1 MSWLS
6 EAFSHNAAEGAARAE
21 EQKRKD
27 DEAKAAAEAKA
38 AKEAADAKAYADAEA
53 LRTGASTA
61 ARSQASRY
69 FTDRGFDANQYA
81 PEIDQ
86 RISEIM
92 GSTAHDD
99 PNVASY
105 LKNLGDTI
113 FQNRQD
119 ADRSKANISLNSTF
133 GPDYEFSHI
142 SDSLDDNALND
153 IYNEQ
158 YTGADEYIKNLMKR
172 GVINQTGV
180 TSAEDNLNKQG
191 SKVRATLNDIGNTTL
206 SSGRQGLTDIINR
219 ARSTASTL
227 PFGSSF
233 NAGDFANQA
242 NTQFDKFV
250 SGLGDTLRSKVP
262 TEGLFDTS
270 GLAAIAG
277 AGQGAQNFKFDP
289 KALAGIADDQ
299 NNQDEEQNKA
309 VSRIS
314 F

>member
-6 EAFSHNAAEGAARAE
+6 EAFSGNRAKGQAE
-21 EQKRKD
+21 
-27 DEAKAAAEAKA
+27 AAEAKRLADQAKAEADAKA
-38 AKEAADAKAYADAEA
+38 AKDAADAKAYADAET
-53 LRTGASTA
+53 LRTGASGA
-61 ARSQASRY
+61 ARSEANRY
-69 FTDRGFDANQYA
+69 FTDRGFDSSAYA

-99 PNVASY
+99 PNVGSY

-133 GPDYEFSHI
+133 SPDYEFSHI
-142 SDSLDDNALND
+142 TDSLDDPILSD

-158 YTGADEYIKNLMKR
+158 YSGADDYIKNLNKR
-172 GVINQTGV
+172 GVINSTGV
-180 TSAEDNLNKQG
+180 TSAEANLNKQG
-191 SKVRATLNDIGNTTL
+191 SKVRSTL
-206 SSGRQGLTDIINR
+206 SDLGNLTLSGGRQSLTDIINR
-219 ARSTASTL
+219 GRSTASTL
-227 PFGSSF
+227 PFGSTF
-233 NAGDFANQA
+233 NAGDYASQA

-250 SGLGDTLRSKVP
+250 SGLGDSLRSKVP

-289 KALAGIADDQ
+289 KALAGIANDDDP
-299 NNQDEEQNKA
+299 NKDNQD
-309 VSRIS
+309 VTSRIS

>member
-6 EAFSHNAAEGAARAE
+6 EMFSHNAAEGAAAAAA
-21 EQKRKD
+21 QKQKD
-27 DEAKAAAEAKA
+27 DEAKAAADATAAKA
-38 AKEAADAKAYADAEA
+38 AADAKAYSDAET
-53 LRTGASTA
+53 LRTGASGA
-61 ARSQASRY
+61 ARSEANRY
-69 FTDRGFDANQYA
+69 FSDRGFDPSTYA

-86 RISEIM
+86 RISEIL

-99 PNVASY
+99 PNVGSY

-113 FQNRQD
+113 FQNKQD

-133 GPDYEFSHI
+133 SPDYEFSHI
-142 SDSLDDNALND
+142 TDSLDDPTLND

-158 YTGADEYIKNLMKR
+158 YSTADDYIKNLMKR

-180 TSAEDNLNKQG
+180 TSAEGNLNKQG

-206 SSGRQGLTDIINR
+206 AGGRQDLTDIINR
-219 ARSTASTL
+219 GRSTASTL
-227 PFGSSF
+227 PFGSTF
-233 NAGDFANQA
+233 NAGDYANQA
-242 NTQFDKFV
+242 NTSFDKFV

-289 KALAGIADDQ
+289 KALAGIA
-299 NNQDEEQNKA
+299 QDETDKNKDQQDA

>member
-6 EAFSHNAAEGAARAE
+6 ESFSHNAAENAARAE
-21 EQKRKD
+21 EEKRKS
-27 DEAKAAAEAKA
+27 DEAKAAADAKA
-38 AKEAADAKAYADAEA
+38 AKEAADAKAYADAET
-53 LRTGASTA
+53 LRTGASGA
-61 ARSQASRY
+61 ARTSANRY
-69 FTDRGFDANQYA
+69 FTERGFDPEDYA

-99 PNVASY
+99 PNVGSY

-133 GPDYEFSHI
+133 APDYEHGRI
-142 SDSLDDNALND
+142 ADTADDDILDQ
-153 IYNEQ
+153 IFNEQ
-158 YTGADEYIKNLMKR
+158 YSTADNYIKNLSKR

-180 TSAEDNLNKQG
+180 TSAEGDLNKQG
-191 SKVRATLNDIGNTTL
+191 SRVRATLNDLGNTTL
-206 SSGRQGLTDIINR
+206 AGGRQGLTDIINR

-227 PFGSSF
+227 PFGSNF
-233 NAGDFANQA
+233 DAGAFAGQA
-242 NTQFDKFV
+242 NTAFDKFV

-270 GLAAIAG
+270 GLASIAG

-289 KALAGIADDQ
+289 KALAGITNNQDDEDQ
-299 NNQDEEQNKA
+299 NNA

>member
-1 MSWLS
+1 MSWIS
-6 EAFSHNAAEGAARAE
+6 EMFSHNAAEGAARAE
-21 EQKRKD
+21 EEKRKS
-27 DEAKAAAEAKA
+27 DEAKAAADAKA
-38 AKEAADAKAYADAEA
+38 AKEAADAKAYADAET
-53 LRTGASTA
+53 LRTGASGA
-61 ARSQASRY
+61 ARTSANRY
-69 FTDRGFDANQYA
+69 FQERGFNPDDYA

-99 PNVASY
+99 PNIGSY

-113 FQNRQD
+113 FTNRQD
-119 ADRSKANISLNSTF
+119 ADRSKAGISLNSQF

-142 SDSLDDNALND
+142 TDSLDDPILGD

-158 YTGADEYIKNLMKR
+158 YNTADNYIKNLSKR

-180 TSAEDNLNKQG
+180 TSAENDLNKQG
-191 SKVRATLNDIGNTTL
+191 SKVRATLNDLGNTTL
-206 SSGRQGLTDIINR
+206 AGGRQGLTDIINR

-227 PFGSSF
+227 PFGSNF
-233 NAGDFANQA
+233 DAGAFAGQA
-242 NTQFDKFV
+242 NTAFDKFV

-270 GLAAIAG
+270 GLASIAG

-289 KALAGIADDQ
+289 KALAGITQGDNQDDEDQ
-299 NNQDEEQNKA
+299 NNA

>member
-6 EAFSHNAAEGAARAE
+6 ESFSHNAAKNAAAAA

-27 DEAKAAAEAKA
+27 DEAKAAADAKA
-38 AKEAADAKAYADAEA
+38 AKDAADAKAYADAET
-53 LRTGASTA
+53 LRTGASGA
-61 ARSQASRY
+61 ARTSANRY
-69 FTDRGFDANQYA
+69 FQERGFNPDDYS

-86 RISEIM
+86 RISEIL

-99 PNVASY
+99 PNVGSY

-119 ADRSKANISLNSTF
+119 AGRSKANISLNSTF

-142 SDSLDDNALND
+142 TDSLDDPILND

-158 YTGADEYIKNLMKR
+158 YGTADNYIKNLNKR
-172 GVINQTGV
+172 GVINSTGV
-180 TSAEDNLNKQG
+180 ASAEGDLNKQG
-191 SKVRATLNDIGNTTL
+191 SKVRATLNDLGNTTL
-206 SSGRQGLTDIINR
+206 ASGRQGLTDIINR

-227 PFGSSF
+227 PFGSNFDASAY
-233 NAGDFANQA
+233 AGQA
-242 NTQFDKFV
+242 NTNFDKFV
-250 SGLGDTLRSKVP
+250 SGLGDTLRSKIP
-262 TEGLFDTS
+262 TTGLFDTS
-270 GLAAIAG
+270 TLASIAG

-289 KALAGIADDQ
+289 KALAGIAQSQNKDEQDQ
-299 NNQDEEQNKA
+299 NDA

>member
-6 EAFSHNAAEGAARAE
+6 ESFSHNAAEGAARAAE
-21 EQKRKD
+21 EKRLA
-27 DEAKAAAEAKA
+27 DEAKATADAKA
-38 AKEAADAKAYADAEA
+38 AKEAADAKAYTDAET
-53 LRTGASTA
+53 LRTGASGA
-61 ARSQASRY
+61 ARSEANRY
-69 FTDRGFDANQYA
+69 FTDRGFDANTYA
-81 PEIDQ
+81 PEIDT
-86 RISEIM
+86 RINEIL

-99 PNVASY
+99 PNVGSY

-113 FQNRQD
+113 FQNRQE
-119 ADRSKANISLNSTF
+119 ADRSKANISLNSQF

-142 SDSLDDNALND
+142 TDSLDDPILGD
-153 IYNEQ
+153 IYNEN
-158 YTGADEYIKNLMKR
+158 YATADDYIKNLNKR

-180 TSAEDNLNKQG
+180 TSAESNLNKQG
-191 SKVRATLNDIGNTTL
+191 SKVRATLNDLGNTTL
-206 SSGRQGLTDIINR
+206 AGGRQGLTDIINR

-227 PFGSSF
+227 PFGSTF
-233 NAGDFANQA
+233 NAGDYAGQA
-242 NTQFDKFV
+242 NTAFDKFV

-289 KALAGIADDQ
+289 KALAGIAQDQ
-299 NNQDEEQNKA
+299 NKDEQDQQDA